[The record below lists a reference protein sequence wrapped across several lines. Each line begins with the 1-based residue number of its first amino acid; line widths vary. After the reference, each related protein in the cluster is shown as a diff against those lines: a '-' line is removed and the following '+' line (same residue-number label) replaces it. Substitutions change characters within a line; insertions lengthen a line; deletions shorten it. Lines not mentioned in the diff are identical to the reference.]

1 MAGPSHQQ
9 MWPLPYHSRYDP
21 YILWNVT
28 CLSWIGCRCTWTRK
42 KSSTKEFTEDVQCNA
57 RTPSLRL
64 TVADARNSV
73 VAEVEH
79 AKLRQF
85 PKPLDVGDLV
95 PRQIQRVQAL
105 RQRSGGDMNCMTNR
119 TTQIQQ
125 RKLYYLSTSY

>member
-1 MAGPSHQQ
+1 

-42 KSSTKEFTEDVQCNA
+42 KSSTNEFTEDVQCNA

-85 PKPLDVGDLV
+85 PEPLDVGDLV
-95 PRQIQRVQAL
+95 L
-105 RQRSGGDMNCMTNR
+105 DKLHTR
-119 TTQIQQ
+119 THEMRETKKKT
-125 RKLYYLSTSY
+125 RKGRREGEDGFVPLLLLEEERLQT

>member
-105 RQRSGGDMNCMTNR
+105 RQRSRGDMNCMTNR
-119 TTQIQQ
+119 TTQIQ
-125 RKLYYLSTSY
+125 LLNV